1 MDQIYRREQLL
12 YKNPANRVEVYKVF
26 DTRTNVY
33 AVLKIISTHRPEEV
47 KAISDEAYGQ
57 ASLQHSN
64 ICRVYDYF
72 QEQSEGLMNCCIVL
86 EFLDSDLLKDLT
98 NRKNQGFAYTE
109 VDLWTILRQVSSALA
124 FAKSSGVAHRD
135 IKPAN
140 ILLSNAKECK
150 VADFGTA
157 KPTEQIIASH
167 TVVGTPMYLSPQIRE
182 GMVKFRDVTQYN
194 PYHADVYSLG
204 ITMVYLATLES
215 PMKLGVLNGLEER
228 ITAEIQG
235 IRAYSDNFRQVLWA
249 MLRVRE
255 EDRISIEQV
264 EGWCQAQLNVPSPQ
278 YYAQTAQPIPT
289 NVDEARVVGQY
300 EQSPQVMSSNPNY
313 PSGYQRPQLHYSQTV
328 QAIPTNVDEA
338 RVVGQY
344 EQPPQVMSSNP
355 NYPSGYQNFQQPTQS
370 VFYSPYTPS
379 ATVQTAPSIPRPSST
394 VDRHKPTHC
403 VNCKNRMAT
412 AIDDRIRLPCGGIV
426 CCTLC
431 FQKLTSPNCPT
442 CRTPYDPA
450 KYQY

>member
-12 YKNPANRVEVYKVF
+12 YRNPANRVEVYKVF

-124 FAKSSGVAHRD
+124 FAKSMGVAHRD

-157 KPTEQIIASH
+157 KSTEQIIASH

-182 GMVKFRDVTQYN
+182 GMVKLRDVTQYN

-235 IRAYSDNFRQVLWA
+235 IRVYSDNFRQVLWA

-300 EQSPQVMSSNPNY
+300 EQ
-313 PSGYQRPQLHYSQTV
+313 
-328 QAIPTNVDEA
+328 
-338 RVVGQY
+338 
-344 EQPPQVMSSNP
+344 PPQVMSSNP

-370 VFYSPYTPS
+370 VYYSPYTPS

-403 VNCKNRMAT
+403 VKCTNKMTTANR
-412 AIDDRIRLPCGGIV
+412 DRIHLPCGGIV
-426 CCTLC
+426 CCSIC
-431 FQKLTSPNCPT
+431 FQKLTSPNCPA
-442 CRTPYDPA
+442 CRAPFDPA